1 MANDNTVNVEITAS
15 VAGLKSGLSQAEKG
29 LKGFETS
36 ATKMTDKTNK
46 MAGAVKVNAVPAMTS
61 FSQVIQDAPYGIRG
75 VANNITQ
82 LTSQLGYLSK
92 NAGGTKAA
100 LKSMLT
106 TLTGPAGILLAVSVI
121 TSLLVSYGDELANIG
136 SASGKAAEKQ
146 KDLAE
151 SLGFVS
157 DTLSAQVKALDS
169 QIKLLEAQK
178 LPTKELLADKLIL
191 LETELQTNVERR
203 AALSLQL
210 NALKAAGVQLTIAEK
225 IANALNV
232 GRGGGVLFFEG
243 LDKEE
248 SDNIQQLET
257 DIANLGKTIADTS
270 LLIGKLRNPKIFGGD
285 GVDAPKPD
293 DIARPI
299 VEAIQASKAIVD
311 ATATGYFTNWKN
323 ILLGTLGTA
332 KNELAPITT
341 AISSQIENAIP
352 TTTISEKAQQLKDI
366 FAQLGEDIKGV
377 TQSGIYETIANMS
390 FALGDA
396 LGSGG
401 NALKAVGQAMLGT
414 LGDILIKFGELSLA
428 AGIAATALGQALRN
442 PLNPAN
448 AAAAIAAGAALIA
461 IGGAVKAFSSS
472 IGGKSASE
480 ADSGSYSGSS
490 NTNYSSSA
498 NYSSS
503 SGGGGTYV
511 FEIAGTKLIGVLK
524 NTLDRNKQLGGS
536 NNLIFG

>member
-29 LKGFETS
+29 IKGFGTS
-36 ATKMTDKTNK
+36 TDKMTSKTNK
-46 MAGAVKVNAVPAMTS
+46 MAGAVKANAVPSLTA

-82 LTSQLGYLSK
+82 LTSQFGYLSK
-92 NAGGTKAA
+92 SSGGAGNA
-100 LKSMLT
+100 LKAMIGS
-106 TLTGPAGILLAVSVI
+106 LTGPAGILLAVSLV

-178 LPTKELLADKLIL
+178 LPTKELLADKLNL

-248 SDNIQQLET
+248 SDNIQKLET

-270 LLIGKLRNPKIFGGD
+270 LLIGKLRNPKIFGSD
-285 GVDAPKPD
+285 GEDAPKPD
-293 DIARPI
+293 DIARPT

-323 ILLGTLGTA
+323 TLLGTLGTA

-341 AISSQIENAIP
+341 AVSSQIENAIP

-366 FAQLGEDIKGV
+366 FSQLGEDIKGV

-428 AGIAATALGQALRN
+428 AGIAATALGQALKN

-480 ADSGSYSGSS
+480 SDTGSYSGSS
-490 NTNYSSSA
+490 SSNYSSGTSYA
-498 NYSSS
+498 SS

>member
-29 LKGFETS
+29 IKGFGTS
-36 ATKMTDKTNK
+36 TDKMTSKTNK
-46 MAGAVKVNAVPAMTS
+46 MAGAVKANAVPSLTA

-82 LTSQLGYLSK
+82 LTSQFGYLSK
-92 NAGGTKAA
+92 SAGGSKAA
-100 LKSMLT
+100 LKAMIGSLA
-106 TLTGPAGILLAVSVI
+106 GPAGILFAISAV
-121 TSLLVSYGDELANIG
+121 TSLMVSYDKEIKNFIFGTDESKVSIDRLNDALREQINLRKLLKDELSVATSIAVAEAKLAGKSLEEQYSVRKKYSEANIQILETQYKEAVKTSKDFYQKTKTAQGRGDEDLINQQ
-136 SASGKAAEKQ
+136 KAYSKDAKDVLKSLNDAKAKLYLDDLNEQIRIQ
-146 KDLAE
+146 KRQKETVKTFLRP
-151 SLGFVS
+151 
-157 DTLSAQVKALDS
+157 QVKA
-169 QIKLLEAQK
+169 I
-178 LPTKELLADKLIL
+178 
-191 LETELQTNVERR
+191 ET
-203 AALSLQL
+203 S
-210 NALKAAGVQLTIAEK
+210 K
-225 IANALNV
+225 
-232 GRGGGVLFFEG
+232 
-243 LDKEE
+243 
-248 SDNIQQLET
+248 
-257 DIANLGKTIADTS
+257 
-270 LLIGKLRNPKIFGGD
+270 
-285 GVDAPKPD
+285 
-293 DIARPI
+293 PI
-299 VEAIQASKAIVD
+299 VNASAE
-311 ATATGYFTNWKN
+311 GYLTTWKN
-323 ILLGTLGTA
+323 TLLGTLGTA

-366 FAQLGEDIKGV
+366 FSQLGEDIKGV

-428 AGIAATALGQALRN
+428 AGIAATALGQALKN

-480 ADSGSYSGSS
+480 SDTGSYSGSS
-490 NTNYSSSA
+490 SSNYSSGTSYA
-498 NYSSS
+498 SS